1 MLNQIF
7 ATKYRPKNFKELKG
21 QDVLVKILSNAI
33 SKSKIANAYIVT
45 GIRGVGKTTTA
56 RIIAKTINCENKI
69 LEGRIPVPCEKCN
82 NCLSI
87 NNFNHPDVIEI
98 DAASKTGVNDIRE
111 IIENSKYKAA
121 LGQYKIY
128 IVDEVHMLS
137 NSAFNAL
144 LKTLEEPPEN
154 VLFIFATTEIQ
165 KVPATI
171 ISRCQ
176 RFDLL
181 RISSQQLSN
190 HLENISTI
198 EGIKFK
204 KIGLDLIAKFSEGSV
219 RDSLSLLETVNIYK
233 DEDQDIDELMVNE
246 VLGVPKL
253 QSIYELLSHVID
265 GKADLAIKSFHAL
278 NRNGSSVS
286 LILEEL
292 LQLCNKV
299 SKSIVIEKFIEDS
312 TLFDHEKPVLRG
324 LKETTDITSITNIW
338 KLLLNGLTELK
349 SSNHP
354 LYVFEMILIRVCH
367 LSNIP
372 KLSEV
377 IKSTSYKQAAPSQIP
392 TNQVAKKLKTFK
404 EVVDL
409 FYKNKEL
416 ILYKYLSDSIAII
429 EYRHGT
435 IKASTNTKL
444 PGDFTQQI
452 LALLNKWTN
461 EKWVFELSS
470 KIDTE
475 IKTLKDQELD
485 KIKDNDIVKAINS
498 SFPGAEIKSIS
509 KIKN

>member
-1 MLNQIF
+1 
-7 ATKYRPKNFKELKG
+7 
-21 QDVLVKILSNAI
+21 
-33 SKSKIANAYIVT
+33 
-45 GIRGVGKTTTA
+45 
-56 RIIAKTINCENKI
+56 
-69 LEGRIPVPCEKCN
+69 
-82 NCLSI
+82 
-87 NNFNHPDVIEI
+87 
-98 DAASKTGVNDIRE
+98 
-111 IIENSKYKAA
+111 
-121 LGQYKIY
+121 
-128 IVDEVHMLS
+128 
-137 NSAFNAL
+137 
-144 LKTLEEPPEN
+144 
-154 VLFIFATTEIQ
+154 
-165 KVPATI
+165 
-171 ISRCQ
+171 
-176 RFDLL
+176 
-181 RISSQQLSN
+181 
-190 HLENISTI
+190 
-198 EGIKFK
+198 
-204 KIGLDLIAKFSEGSV
+204 
-219 RDSLSLLETVNIYK
+219 
-233 DEDQDIDELMVNE
+233 MVNE

-349 SSNHP
+349 SSNHH